1 MSDGENAWHIYSRS
15 LVRRRNLQDT
25 IGVNFE
31 CDLNLRHAARSGRNT
46 GELEFAKQ
54 VIVLCQRSFTLED
67 LDKDSRLV
75 IGGR

>member
-25 IGVNFE
+25 IGVDFE
-31 CDLNLRHAARSGRNT
+31 CNLNLRNAARSGGNT
-46 GELEFAKQ
+46 GELKFTKQ
-54 VIVLCQRSFTLED
+54 VIILCQRSFALED